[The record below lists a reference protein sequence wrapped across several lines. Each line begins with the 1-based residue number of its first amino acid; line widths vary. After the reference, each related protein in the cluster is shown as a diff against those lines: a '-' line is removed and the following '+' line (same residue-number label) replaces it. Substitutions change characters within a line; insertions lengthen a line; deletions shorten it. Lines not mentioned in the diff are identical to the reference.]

1 MQRPATQLV
10 DMSPANLLLRL
21 PTLQQPPPLRYDRGT
36 FEGGF
41 SLCMSKFVSKCSA
54 GNPSTIDFSVF
65 GENAK

>member
-10 DMSPANLLLRL
+10 DMSPANLLRL

-41 SLCMSKFVSKCSA
+41 SLCMSKFVSKSSA
-54 GNPSTIDFSVF
+54 GNPSTLGFSVF